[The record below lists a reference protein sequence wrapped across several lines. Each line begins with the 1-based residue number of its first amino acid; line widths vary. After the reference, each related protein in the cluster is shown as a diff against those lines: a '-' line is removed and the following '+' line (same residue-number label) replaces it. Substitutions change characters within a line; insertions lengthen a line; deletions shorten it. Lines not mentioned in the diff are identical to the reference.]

1 MSDDDNETN
10 LTGDKDH
17 STASVLR
24 TRSMMKRLE
33 RSAYLGSYKSK
44 FRNARK
50 RPITLPKLKCLK
62 DDVEEN

>member
-1 MSDDDNETN
+1 MSEDDNETN
-10 LTGDKDH
+10 LTGDKDP
-17 STASVLR
+17 STASALR

-50 RPITLPKLKCLK
+50 RPITLPKLKCLSK
-62 DDVEEN
+62 EEE